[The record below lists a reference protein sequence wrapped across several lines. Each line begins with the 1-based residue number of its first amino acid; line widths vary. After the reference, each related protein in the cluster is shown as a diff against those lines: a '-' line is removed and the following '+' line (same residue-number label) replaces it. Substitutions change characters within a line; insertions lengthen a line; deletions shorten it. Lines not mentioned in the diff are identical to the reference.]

1 MVVIIALCAFAAV
14 VFATLAVAL
23 EAQSKRMSDRFTTVA
38 SRVIEED
45 EPETLRGSLRERVFQ
60 PMLDKLSAWA
70 TKLTPSQSA
79 KQTALRLD
87 RAGRPLGL
95 TPATWTLVKTAG
107 TALGVG
113 GALVVIRLAPF
124 QGSPKVLVALTVA
137 ALGSLGPSYYLD
149 YRAKQRQMAIRRA
162 LPDVI
167 DLLVVSVEAGLG
179 LDAAI
184 SEVISRRKGP
194 LLDEFAR
201 VLAEVRVGKP
211 RRRAWQDMAERGDAL
226 ELKVFSAA
234 LVQAEELGASIAGVL
249 RGQSE
254 ALRMRRSLTVREVAA
269 VLPVKMLFPLV
280 FFIFPGMFVVILG
293 PGMISMMD
301 AFGQVGF

>member
-1 MVVIIALCAFAAV
+1 MVVLIALCAFATV
-14 VFATLAVAL
+14 VFAVFAVTL

-38 SRVIEED
+38 SRVIEDD

-60 PMLDKLSAWA
+60 PLLDRLNAWA
-70 TKLTPSQSA
+70 MRFTPVQSV

-87 RAGRPLGL
+87 RAGRPLGM
-95 TPATWTLVKTAG
+95 TPATWTLVRSTG
-107 TALGVG
+107 MALGIA
-113 GALVVIRLAPF
+113 GAMVVNRMAPF
-124 QGSPKVLVALTVA
+124 QGPLKVLA
-137 ALGSLGPSYYLD
+137 ALVVATIGMLGPSYYLD
-149 YRAKQRQMAIRRA
+149 NLTKQRQLSIRRA
-162 LPDVI
+162 LPDII

-194 LLDEFAR
+194 LLDEFGR
-201 VLAEVRVGKP
+201 VLGEVRVGKS
-211 RRRAWQDMAERGDAL
+211 RRRAWQDMAERTDAL
-226 ELKVFSAA
+226 EVKVFSAA
-234 LVQAEELGASIAGVL
+234 LVQAEELGASISGVL

-254 ALRMRRSLTVREVAA
+254 ALRMRRSLNVREVAA

-293 PGMISMMD
+293 PGMISMMK

>member
-1 MVVIIALCAFAAV
+1 MVVLITLLTFAAV
-14 VFATLAVAL
+14 VFGTFAVVL
-23 EAQSKRMSDRFTTVA
+23 ETQSKRMSDRFTTVA

-45 EPETLRGSLRERVFQ
+45 DDQVLRGSLRERVFD
-60 PMLDKLSAWA
+60 PMLQRLNAWA
-70 TKLTPSQSA
+70 VKLTPAQSV

-87 RAGRPLGL
+87 RAGRPFGL

-107 TALGVG
+107 MLFSVIGALAVLRFGHLHGPLGVLA
-113 GALVVIRLAPF
+113 ALA
-124 QGSPKVLVALTVA
+124 VA
-137 ALGSLGPSYYLD
+137 ACGALGPSYYLD
-149 YRAKQRQMAIRRA
+149 YCTKVRQAAIRRA

-179 LDAAI
+179 LDAAL
-184 SEVISRRKGP
+184 SEVIARRKGP

-211 RRRAWQDMAERGDAL
+211 RRRAWQDMAERTDCL
-226 ELKVFSAA
+226 ELKVFTAA

-254 ALRMRRSLTVREVAA
+254 ALRMRRGLSVREVAA

-293 PGMISMMD
+293 PGMINMMQS
-301 AFGQVGF
+301 FGQIGF